1 MLVVRHAKFKR
12 LHAIIREQVNSDAD
26 ERTPQIGWLTS

>member
-12 LHAIIREQVNSDAD
+12 VQVIIREQVNSDAG
-26 ERTPQIGWLTS
+26 ERTPLIGWLTS